1 MLKAGAVVVR
11 IIPAYAG
18 LTRWVRSAVLIDR
31 DHPRLR
37 GVNGDSVLIVGGHDG
52 SSPLTRG

>member
-1 MLKAGAVVVR
+1 MFGSGLPDPLR

-18 LTRWVRSAVLIDR
+18 LTRALELEESGKR

-37 GVNGDSVLIVGGHDG
+37 GVNGAV
-52 SSPLTRG
+52 